1 MDQNTNIMPQ
11 ASDSQFSDNNQISDI
26 NKQREDV
33 IISQPQQIQQSYKIE
48 ELNEIEKSG
57 DIGNDANFS
66 IGNQIKDQTDEQ
78 IDKQNIDQPIESA
91 VIEEDGENQE
101 ESIHNKYKD
110 EEESQKN
117 KYKLRRHHESVFL
130 IEVEKIKSNPF
141 QPRKHFDENSLKEL
155 AASIREFGIIQPII
169 VSKIEHEVEDG
180 TKVEYQ
186 LIAGERRLMAAKM
199 IGMER
204 VPAIVRRVSQKAEQM
219 ELAIVENLQRAN
231 LNPVE
236 TARAYARLQDEFGL
250 TQREI
255 AVRLGKS
262 RESIANNLRILN
274 LPTEI
279 QEAVIKNQIN
289 ESQARLLLAIDDMAQ
304 QMAIFNELIKN
315 NLSVRELRGRI
326 KIMAPG
332 NKPLEASAKQ
342 ASVNPEIFHFQEQL
356 TELIGAPV
364 KIESTKEG
372 GKIVISFYSP
382 EEIQGIIQKLNP
394 KI

>member
-1 MDQNTNIMPQ
+1 MDQNINQTSQISGAQFPD
-11 ASDSQFSDNNQISDI
+11 DSVDNQIFEVNEQSENI
-26 NKQREDV
+26 AVQ
-33 IISQPQQIQQSYKIE
+33 QPQQIKQLPQADKIKE
-48 ELNEIEKSG
+48 TKSSEITVS
-57 DIGNDANFS
+57 
-66 IGNQIKDQTDEQ
+66 EQ
-78 IDKQNIDQPIESA
+78 
-91 VIEEDGENQE
+91 GTENQE
-101 ESIHNKYKD
+101 KAVDDSYKH
-110 EEESQKN
+110 EEGLHGQ

-130 IEVEKIKSNPF
+130 IEVEKIKPNPF
-141 QPRKHFDENSLKEL
+141 QPRKHFDEESLKEL

-169 VSKIEHEVEDG
+169 ISKIEHEVEDG

-255 AVRLGKS
+255 ASRLGKS

-274 LPTEI
+274 LPSEI
-279 QEAVIKNQIN
+279 QDAVVKNQIN

-326 KIMAPG
+326 KVMASG
-332 NKPLEASAKQ
+332 AKPSETASKPA
-342 ASVNPEIFHFQEQL
+342 ATNPEIFHFQEQL
-356 TELIGAPV
+356 TELLGAPV
-364 KIESTKEG
+364 KIDPPTGGDKG

>member
-1 MDQNTNIMPQ
+1 MDQNTNMTSQI
-11 ASDSQFSDNNQISDI
+11 SDSQPSDNNQIFEV
-26 NKQREDV
+26 NEQPEN
-33 IISQPQQIQQSYKIE
+33 ISAQQPQQIKQLPQVDEVK
-48 ELNEIEKSG
+48 EIESG
-57 DIGNDANFS
+57 TTE
-66 IGNQIKDQTDEQ
+66 QKTD
-78 IDKQNIDQPIESA
+78 
-91 VIEEDGENQE
+91 NQE
-101 ESIHNKYKD
+101 EAAYDEYKH

-130 IEVEKIKSNPF
+130 IEVDKIKPNPF
-141 QPRKHFDENSLKEL
+141 QPRKYFEQESLKEL
-155 AASIREFGIIQPII
+155 AASIREFGIIQPL
-169 VSKIEHEVEDG
+169 VVTKIEHEVEDG

-199 IGMER
+199 LGMER

-255 AVRLGKS
+255 ASKLGKS

-274 LPTEI
+274 LPSEI
-279 QEAVIKNQIN
+279 QDAVVKNQIN
-289 ESQARLLLAIDDMAQ
+289 ESQARLLLAIGDMAQ
-304 QMAIFNELIKN
+304 QMVIFNELIKN

-326 KIMAPG
+326 KIMASG
-332 NKPLEASAKQ
+332 AKSSEISAKP
-342 ASVNPEIFHFQEQL
+342 AAINPEIFHFQEQL
-356 TELIGAPV
+356 TELLGAPV
-364 KIESTKEG
+364 KIDPPAGGDKG
-372 GKIVISFYSP
+372 GKIVISFYSQ

-394 KI
+394 QI

>member
-1 MDQNTNIMPQ
+1 MDQNTNIVPQ
-11 ASDSQFSDNNQISDI
+11 SSEIFDVNEQDVD
-26 NKQREDV
+26 KQSEN
-33 IISQPQQIQQSYKIE
+33 IIGQQPQQVQHQIQQSSQVE
-48 ELNEIEKSG
+48 EVKNENLNI
-57 DIGNDANFS
+57 
-66 IGNQIKDQTDEQ
+66 
-78 IDKQNIDQPIESA
+78 P
-91 VIEEDGENQE
+91 VEEDQDSDSSLEDKE
-101 ESIHNKYKD
+101 EIFSDQVITD
-110 EEESQKN
+110 EESQKH

-130 IEVEKIKSNPF
+130 IEVDKIKPNPF
-141 QPRKHFDENSLKEL
+141 QPRKHFDEEALKEL
-155 AASIREFGIIQPII
+155 AASIREFGIIQPLII
-169 VSKIEHEVEDG
+169 SKIEHEVEDG

-204 VPAIVRRVSQKAEQM
+204 VPAIVRRMSKKAEQM

-279 QEAVIKNQIN
+279 QDAVIKNQIN

-326 KIMAPG
+326 KIISSGVKSSETTA
-332 NKPLEASAKQ
+332 KPETT
-342 ASVNPEIFHFQEQL
+342 NPEIFHFQEQL
-356 TELIGAPV
+356 TELLGTPV
-364 KIESTKEG
+364 KIEPTKEG

-394 KI
+394 RV

>member
-11 ASDSQFSDNNQISDI
+11 ASNSQFSDNNQISDI

-33 IISQPQQIQQSYKIE
+33 IISQPQQIQQAHKVE

-141 QPRKHFDENSLKEL
+141 QPRKHFDENALKEL
-155 AASIREFGIIQPII
+155 ASSIREFGIIQPII

-289 ESQARLLLAIDDMAQ
+289 
-304 QMAIFNELIKN
+304 

-332 NKPLEASAKQ
+332 NKPSEASAKQ
-342 ASVNPEIFHFQEQL
+342 ASINPEIFHFQEQL